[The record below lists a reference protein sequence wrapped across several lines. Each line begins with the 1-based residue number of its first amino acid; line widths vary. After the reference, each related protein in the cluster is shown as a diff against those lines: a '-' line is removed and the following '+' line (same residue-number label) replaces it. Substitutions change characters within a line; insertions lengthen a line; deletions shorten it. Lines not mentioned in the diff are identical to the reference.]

1 MAKRLSREEILVQ
14 IPAATARG
22 EAQRR
27 AGMAAH
33 SIRYERG
40 LRRFVLELTNGVQ
53 LRVPVSSLPALNG
66 ATDSQLAKAKL
77 SPSGVG
83 IHVEVFDA
91 DFSVPGIIQ
100 ASVGRELAA
109 RAFAAVGGSVRSEA
123 KALAA
128 RANGAKGGRP
138 RQVVRE
144 QHADQG
150 YRAAAKGEGVIKA
163 AKTRTAASLGKRAG
177 APRSPRRK
185 GA

>member
-1 MAKRLSREEILVQ
+1 MAKRLSTEEILAQ

-66 ATDSQLAKAKL
+66 ATDSQLSKAQL
-77 SPSGVG
+77 SPSGSG
-83 IHVEVFDA
+83 IHVEALDA

-100 ASVGRELAA
+100 ASVGRDLAA
-109 RAFAAVGGSVRSEA
+109 RAFAGVGGSARSDA
-123 KALAA
+123 KTLAA
-128 RANGAKGGRP
+128 RVNGAKGGRP
-138 RQVVRE
+138 RKAVRE
-144 QHADQG
+144 
-150 YRAAAKGEGVIKA
+150 K
-163 AKTRTAASLGKRAG
+163 
-177 APRSPRRK
+177 
-185 GA
+185 